1 MVGSKLPHD
10 EAQAAVFRGCARLN
24 MAMKVKHIAGDAA
37 QSWEDKVLKEVDDI
51 LDAAFRG
58 PLPNL
63 IIPPLPVAL
72 KEIQQRLEGRRPMMP
87 SDIHSP
93 FDQAGS
99 SPWAIWITHEHDPK
113 IPSCFDLGDP
123 NTFWW
128 TDVEEAATKVC
139 TSNDEDSEDDH
150 PAISDLQAA
159 GKQRDSTTA
168 SEPDPSIGSWRSK
181 RSRAD
186 PPSGDDGDHL
196 YKYVPKCDSC
206 NDRGW
211 VCRTVG
217 SGFACTP
224 CKIRKHRCS
233 ARGESSVVTRSDD
246 SMITPVK
253 KKSRAMPEK
262 SIIEMFRSQVAAGT
276 SGGETTPILTE
287 GTATGSV
294 TSPPSK
300 PQREVFD
307 GVEIPSCTVGPVEQP
322 NIGPPG
328 GKWKWQKR
336 AERVATARNLSS
348 DPSASSFE
356 SSTVTAAVITAPV
369 TRRATSAAS
378 VPGHTPTSILLPD
391 TRMTPTGRV
400 LVDKGV
406 ATEDSPLERH
416 NQRQTEFLK
425 ALAVLIL
432 DVVHQDHP

>member
-1 MVGSKLPHD
+1 MPIPTFTTYEVHKQRPTRQYKIALFFEDDMAGSKLPHD
-10 EAQAAVFRGCARLN
+10 EAQTAIFRGCARLN
-24 MAMKVKHIAGDAA
+24 MAMKVKRIAGDAA
-37 QSWEDKVLKEVDDI
+37 QRWEDKVLKEDDI

-72 KEIQQRLEGRRPMMP
+72 EEMQKHLEGRRPMMP

-99 SPWAIWITHEHDPK
+99 SHWAIWITDEHDPR
-113 IPSCFDLGDP
+113 IPSYFDLGDP

-128 TDVEEAATKVC
+128 MDMEEADTKMC
-139 TSNDEDSEDDH
+139 TSNNEDSEDDR

-159 GKQRDSTTA
+159 GKQRESTTA

-181 RSRAD
+181 RSRVD

-233 ARGESSVVTRSDD
+233 ARGESSVVKRSDD
-246 SMITPVK
+246 SIITPVK
-253 KKSRAMPEK
+253 KKSRIIPEI
-262 SIIEMFRSQVAAGT
+262 SIIEMLRSQVVAGT
-276 SGGETTPILTE
+276 SGEEMTPILTE

-294 TSPPSK
+294 TCLPSK
-300 PQREVFD
+300 P
-307 GVEIPSCTVGPVEQP
+307 
-322 NIGPPG
+322 
-328 GKWKWQKR
+328 
-336 AERVATARNLSS
+336 
-348 DPSASSFE
+348 
-356 SSTVTAAVITAPV
+356 
-369 TRRATSAAS
+369 RR
-378 VPGHTPTSILLPD
+378 G
-391 TRMTPTGRV
+391 
-400 LVDKGV
+400 
-406 ATEDSPLERH
+406 
-416 NQRQTEFLK
+416 F
-425 ALAVLIL
+425 
-432 DVVHQDHP
+432 